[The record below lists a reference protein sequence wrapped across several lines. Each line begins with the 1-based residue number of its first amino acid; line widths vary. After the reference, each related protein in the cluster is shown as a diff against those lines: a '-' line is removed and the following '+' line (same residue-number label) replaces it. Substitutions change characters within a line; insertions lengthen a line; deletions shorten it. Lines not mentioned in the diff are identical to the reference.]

1 MRKPVSRVKPNFPN
15 SVCRPG
21 ASFIPPY
28 QRSPR
33 VGLDTIREVAMRL
46 YYCLLT
52 ERGCGVLSEEAMVY
66 VCTGK
71 CYRKGLL
78 VGRSD
83 FAFPLI
89 S

>member
-1 MRKPVSRVKPNFPN
+1 
-15 SVCRPG
+15 
-21 ASFIPPY
+21 
-28 QRSPR
+28 
-33 VGLDTIREVAMRL
+33 MRL